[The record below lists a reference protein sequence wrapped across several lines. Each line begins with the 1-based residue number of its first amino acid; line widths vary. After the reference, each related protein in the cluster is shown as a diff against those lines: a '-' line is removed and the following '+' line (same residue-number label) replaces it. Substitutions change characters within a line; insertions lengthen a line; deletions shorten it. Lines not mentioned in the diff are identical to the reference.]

1 MLIFYITRE
10 IVSAPI
16 IINMEHLVIIID
28 KDKNI
33 EPKKYSCKT
42 TDKTE
47 EEAVNAAK
55 KSYEQKYKNKNYES
69 YHFTH

>member
-1 MLIFYITRE
+1 
-10 IVSAPI
+10 
-16 IINMEHLVIIID
+16 MEHLVIIID